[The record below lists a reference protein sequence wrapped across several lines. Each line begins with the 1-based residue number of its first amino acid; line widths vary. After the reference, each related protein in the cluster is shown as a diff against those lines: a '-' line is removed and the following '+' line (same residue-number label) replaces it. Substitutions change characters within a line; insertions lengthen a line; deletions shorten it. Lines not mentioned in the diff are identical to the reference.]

1 MNQKW
6 KKNRLKFKGLT
17 LSIVENLHFWTLFP
31 IEKTFYWTI
40 KSCFFSGNNYMID
53 TKGFGITKFK
63 HDVDVY
69 RILGM
74 ETSMSRLNLG

>member
-1 MNQKW
+1 
-6 KKNRLKFKGLT
+6 
-17 LSIVENLHFWTLFP
+17 
-31 IEKTFYWTI
+31 
-40 KSCFFSGNNYMID
+40 MID